1 MNIATEMNTHA
12 VFKNLVN
19 HGFTEQQAE
28 AITEAVSTAVPSS
41 AIIKEQFNAHDRE
54 LSNLK
59 TETDSNKKDISEIKT
74 DIAVIKLKIEQIQA
88 TMATKSDLNEL
99 RIATQSDLNELRIAT
114 QSDLNELRIATQSD
128 LNALRTEVQSEFKNG
143 FAELKI
149 DMLKW
154 MIPLLMTIIIG
165 VFVPL
170 FTK

>member
-99 RIATQSDLNELRIAT
+99 RIATQSDLN
-114 QSDLNELRIATQSD
+114 
-128 LNALRTEVQSEFKNG
+128 ALRTEVQSEFKNG